1 MENQYAYRE
10 EYHSIDHHCLELQQ
24 NNSFVQRNNAQ
35 NFQNRSSTE
44 LCTPSFVWIVS
55 TLFAINKRI
64 GHIQM
69 VRRATRITG
78 ASDVIADAV
87 FGWALRNFCNGL
99 MKPEMLFRLVNAQSS
114 DTGKICIT

>member
-1 MENQYAYRE
+1 
-10 EYHSIDHHCLELQQ
+10 
-24 NNSFVQRNNAQ
+24 
-35 NFQNRSSTE
+35 
-44 LCTPSFVWIVS
+44 
-55 TLFAINKRI
+55 
-64 GHIQM
+64 M